1 MEKEIVAVFNH
12 VNMEEIVSQYGI
24 KTEDLHYIGGFQNFI
39 YEYQVDNQE
48 YIMRFTP
55 SAHRTL
61 SEVQAELEWI
71 LYLAEHDIPVSSP
84 VPSINGKQTETAELE
99 EMYFTAA
106 VFDKAKGRRIDY
118 PECLKDHEL
127 YERLGRLTGRMH
139 ALSKSYKPADPK
151 IRRHNWTENYYL
163 KNINIL
169 PDSHTGVRERYL
181 DLVRSI
187 QKLPISEDACGL
199 IHGDIINANY
209 LVSEQGEITLFD
221 FDEAQYSWFVE
232 DIAIQLY
239 YLVYVYGGEEGKKL
253 REDQASRFMNHFLK
267 GYREENQLEEHWLK
281 QIPLFLRLRELIVY
295 IGAFRNFE
303 GDETF
308 SHSDNQWFKDWIRES
323 KVRLETGEPIV
334 NIWGGMI

>member
-1 MEKEIVAVFNH
+1 MENEIAAVFDH
-12 VNMEEIVSQYGI
+12 VNREEIVSRYGI

-39 YEYQVDNQE
+39 YEYQVDNKE

-71 LYLAEHDIPVSSP
+71 LYLADHGISVSAP
-84 VPSINGKQTETAELE
+84 VPSIHGRRTETAELE

-106 VFDKAKGRRIDY
+106 VFDKAKGKKIDY
-118 PECLKDHEL
+118 PDCLKDHEL

-139 ALSKSYKPADPK
+139 ALSKSYKPADAK
-151 IRRHNWTENYYL
+151 IRRHEWTENYYL
-163 KNINIL
+163 KNIDIL

-181 DLVRSI
+181 ELVHSI
-187 QKLPISEDACGL
+187 QKLPISEDAYGL

-209 LVSEQGEITLFD
+209 LVREQGEITLFD

-239 YLVYVYGGEEGKKL
+239 YLVYVYGGEEGKNL
-253 REDQASRFMNHFLK
+253 REYQASRFMEPFLK
-267 GYREENQLEEHWLK
+267 GYREENQLEEQWLK
-281 QIPLFLRLRELIVY
+281 QMPLFLRLRELIVY

-323 KVRLETGEPIV
+323 KIRLETGEPIV
-334 NIWGGMI
+334 NIWGN